1 MKCQQNIVI
10 EFVTRPDQLFLLTVI
25 FSRGEPLP
33 VHCLEPGQIGS
44 NFVDFVLE
52 VIEKPVQKRSHDLS
66 DVFIGMMLSYNLQ
79 FQDNTSNVFIDRQVQ
94 AVYIE
99 SSVTMDLVATSS
111 ITDQFY
117 VTSRQIAT
125 LDVTTS
131 KLSAK

>member
-1 MKCQQNIVI
+1 M
-10 EFVTRPDQLFLLTVI
+10 
-25 FSRGEPLP
+25 
-33 VHCLEPGQIGS
+33 
-44 NFVDFVLE
+44 DFVLE

-94 AVYIE
+94 VVYIE

-111 ITDQFY
+111 ITDQCY

>member
-1 MKCQQNIVI
+1 M
-10 EFVTRPDQLFLLTVI
+10 TVI

-33 VHCLEPGQIGS
+33 VHYLEPGQIGS

-99 SSVTMDLVATSS
+99 SSVTL
-111 ITDQFY
+111 
-117 VTSRQIAT
+117 
-125 LDVTTS
+125 
-131 KLSAK
+131 

>member
-1 MKCQQNIVI
+1 MLAANQRKKEVCLVVKCQQNVI
-10 EFVTRPDQLFLLTVI
+10 EFVTIPGQLFLLTVI

-33 VHCLEPGQIGS
+33 VHYLEPGQIGS

-94 AVYIE
+94 VVYIE
-99 SSVTMDLVATSS
+99 SSVTMDIKNFRVLLLWL
-111 ITDQFY
+111 
-117 VTSRQIAT
+117 SRT
-125 LDVTTS
+125 
-131 KLSAK
+131 